1 MSSIC
6 LDFNAE
12 GFLVLMLDVIVIGHC
27 RFTAANGRIKVILET
42 TGLLEDLERYVF
54 DALDGESHCLAN
66 LVD

>member
-12 GFLVLMLDVIVIGHC
+12 WVLVLMLDVIVKGHC
-27 RFTAANGRIKVILET
+27 RLTAANGGIEVVLET
-42 TGLLEDLERYVF
+42 TRLLEDLERYVF

-66 LVD
+66 LVN